1 MRKLHTGP
9 FGDFRITRIPATILT
24 ISAWIIGTILSV
36 IPFIFT
42 EYFKGQFYSKSGV
55 CIALPLTRDK
65 PPGRMYSVSVFI
77 GFNFVA
83 ITLVIFGQWLIY
95 HEIVASKK
103 SVGKSVSNRGNDLKV
118 ARNLLLVAST
128 DFLCWFPIGILG

>member
-1 MRKLHTGP
+1 MYSS
-9 FGDFRITRIPATILT
+9 FITLRP
-24 ISAWIIGTILSV
+24 
-36 IPFIFT
+36 
-42 EYFKGQFYSKSGV
+42 GV
-55 CIALPLTRDK
+55 CLALPLTRDK
-65 PPGRMYSVSVFI
+65 PPRWMDSVSVFI

-83 ITLVIFGQWLIY
+83 IILVIFGQWLIY

-128 DFLCWFPIGILG
+128 AFLCWFPIGILG